1 MSSPL
6 KVEITLPKI
15 AITKKVGLNTVLIIR
30 PDGIP
35 LVKRHYSDN
44 SPLTDGTLISG
55 FFSALITFSD
65 SMLLNYVSDIGIS
78 SARLFFKYQSGFV
91 YIVELDESLLVKSN
105 FQQARY
111 QVDVLLWHLAEKFPY
126 YYIKKG
132 FKSYEMPAGKRRISP
147 KFIDTL
153 IRKGC
158 RDWLKV
164 VKPDLEESKFNPIP
178 FTASI
183 NILDATQ
190 KYGIDAF
197 YVLGTEKIIYELK
210 FNKKNT
216 LTTDGKLLQDFL
228 DAVKS
233 FGDQTFFTAV
243 SDIGFFNN
251 RLYFKFLNTVNF
263 LTIVDELKYF
273 KYPINGTKMMIQA
286 VVNQL
291 SDMLE
296 VLIQNNDEEKISKTL
311 SRYFMEMT

>member
-1 MSSPL
+1 M
-6 KVEITLPKI
+6 
-15 AITKKVGLNTVLIIR
+15 GLNTLLIIR

-35 LVKRHYSDN
+35 LIKRVYSET
-44 SPLTDGTLISG
+44 SPLTDSTLISG

-65 SMLLNYVSDIGIS
+65 SMLLNYVSDIGIVS
-78 SARLFFKYQSGFV
+78 SRLFFKYQSGFV
-91 YIVELDESLLVKSN
+91 YIVELDETLCEKSN

-126 YYIKKG
+126 YYVKKG
-132 FKSYEMPAGKRRISP
+132 FKSYEMPVGKKRISP

-153 IRKGC
+153 VRKGC

-164 VKPDLEESKFNPIP
+164 VKPDLVESKFNFIP
-178 FTASI
+178 FTTTV
-183 NILDATQ
+183 NILEATQ

-197 YVLGTEKIIYELK
+197 YVLGKEKIIYELK

-216 LTTDGKLLQDFL
+216 LTNSGELLSNFL

-233 FGDQTFFTAV
+233 FGDKNFFNSV

-251 RLYFKFLNTVNF
+251 RLYFKFFDTVNF
-263 LTIVDELKYF
+263 LTIIDELKYF
-273 KYPINGTKMMIQA
+273 KYPINGTRLMIQS

-296 VLIQNNDEEKISKTL
+296 VLIQNNDEEKISLTL
-311 SRYFMEMT
+311 SKYFMEMS

>member
-1 MSSPL
+1 M
-6 KVEITLPKI
+6 
-15 AITKKVGLNTVLIIR
+15 IIR

-35 LVKRHYSDN
+35 LIKRHYSEN
-44 SPLTDGTLISG
+44 SPLIDGTLISG
-55 FFSALITFSD
+55 FFSALVSFSD
-65 SMLLNYVSDIGIS
+65 ALLLNYVSDIGVKYS
-78 SARLFFKYQSGFV
+78 RLFFKYQSNFV
-91 YIVELDESLLVKSN
+91 YVVELDESLLMKSN

-111 QVDVLLWHLAEKFPY
+111 QVDVILWHLAEKFPY
-126 YYIKKG
+126 YYTKKG
-132 FKSYEMPAGKRRISP
+132 FKSYEMPVGRRKISP

-164 VKPDLEESKFNPIP
+164 IKPNLETSKFDNIP
-178 FTASI
+178 FTS
-183 NILDATQ
+183 NVNLLDMTR

-197 YVLGTEKIIYELK
+197 YVLGDEKILYELK

-216 LTTDGKLLQDFL
+216 LTNSGELLSSFL
-228 DAVKS
+228 SAVKS
-233 FGDQTFFTAV
+233 FGDKTFLTSV

-251 RLYFKFLNTVNF
+251 RLYFKFFDTVSF

-273 KYPINGTKMMIQA
+273 KYPINGTKLMIQS

-296 VLIQNNDEEKISKTL
+296 GLILNNDQEQITKALSK
-311 SRYFMEMT
+311 YFMEMS